1 MTREKAYVPP
11 YAVTPAVTA
20 RVSEISEILGGLAAR
35 SAFAVKPQ
43 LRWENRIKTIHASL
57 AIENNT
63 LTLEQVAAVIDGK
76 RVLGPPREILE
87 VKNALAA
94 YDAME
99 RWSSDSLDDL
109 LAAHA
114 LLMKG
119 LTEEA
124 GVFRKGVVGVVA
136 GDRIVHL
143 APPAGMVPKHM
154 RDLFAWLG
162 GTDEHPLVAGCVF
175 HYELE
180 FIHPF
185 ADGNGRMGRLWQ
197 TVILRRWKS
206 IFAGLPVETTILQR
220 QSDYYQALAASD
232 KEGAATRFI
241 EFMLEALRDALRE
254 IADADQVT
262 DQATDQVKAL
272 LLAMDDTDMGAVDLM
287 ARVGLSHK
295 PTFRNNYLTP
305 ALGGGWIVRTM
316 PESPRSPKQRYRL
329 TGKGRRARGGGN

>member
-1 MTREKAYVPP
+1 MTREKAYIPP

-20 RVSEISEILGGLAAR
+20 RVSEISEILGGLAAL
-35 SAFAVKPQ
+35 ATVGLKPR
-43 LRWENRIKTIHASL
+43 LRRENRIKTIHASL

-63 LTLEQVAAVIDGK
+63 LTLEQVTAVVDGK

-94 YDAME
+94 YEAME

-124 GVFRKGVVGVVA
+124 GMFRKGGVGVVS
-136 GDRIVHL
+136 GGRVVHM
-143 APPAGMVPKHM
+143 APPARMVPGHM

-162 GTDEHPLVAGCVF
+162 GTDEHPLISGCVF

-197 TVILRRWKS
+197 TVILRRWKRLFS
-206 IFAGLPVETTILQR
+206 GLPVETTILQR
-220 QSDYYQALAASD
+220 QAGYYRALAASD
-232 KEGAATRFI
+232 REGSATGFV
-241 EFMLEALRDALRE
+241 EFMLEALRDALRDVAE
-254 IADADQVT
+254 
-262 DQATDQVKAL
+262 TDQVSDQASDQVKTL
-272 LLAMDDTDMGAVDLM
+272 LLAMDAADAGAADLM
-287 ARVGLSHK
+287 ARVGLSHM

-305 ALGGGWIVRTM
+305 ALEGGWIARTK

-329 TGKGRRARGGGN
+329 TDKGKRTRGRGD